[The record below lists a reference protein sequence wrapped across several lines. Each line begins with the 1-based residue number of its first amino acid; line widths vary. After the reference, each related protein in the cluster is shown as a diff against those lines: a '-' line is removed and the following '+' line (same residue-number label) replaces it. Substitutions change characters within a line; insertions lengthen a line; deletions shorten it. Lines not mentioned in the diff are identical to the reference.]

1 MSRQKSKSKSQP
13 KPNTEGITRITV
25 AGFKSISQEQSIE
38 IRPLTILAGPHGSGK
53 SSIMQPL
60 LLLKQTLEA
69 PYDPGALLLDG
80 PNVKFTSVD
89 QLLSHNN
96 GGKLMRTFHISIEID
111 SQETLTT
118 EYTQDENNA
127 FAVEQMIYNSNK
139 VKYRL
144 YVGMPQDEIK
154 KVLAGNL
161 KASLRVPMHELS
173 YLVKRFDI
181 VLTQNRCFLTPVI
194 QSRAGSAVTFPLP
207 SDLVAEHHILK
218 LVYLPG
224 LRGKLERTYPVAAV
238 GTKFPGTFGNYTA
251 SVIEHW
257 QTVGNNDKLEKLNRD
272 LARLSLTSKVIARR
286 IDDMQI
292 ELLVNRFAHSNEEGS
307 EDMLSIAEA
316 GLGISQAL
324 PVVVA
329 LHAANQGQLLYIEQP
344 ESDLHPRAQS
354 TMAEVVVDAVMQGA
368 RLVVETHSPLLLRG
382 VQALVA
388 EGKLPPEMVKL
399 HWFKLLDDGSTQ
411 ITSADLDKT
420 GAFGDWPEDFHT
432 VTLNSESRYLDA
444 AEARLMEK

>member
-1 MSRQKSKSKSQP
+1 
-13 KPNTEGITRITV
+13 
-25 AGFKSISQEQSIE
+25 
-38 IRPLTILAGPHGSGK
+38 
-53 SSIMQPL
+53 
-60 LLLKQTLEA
+60 
-69 PYDPGALLLDG
+69 
-80 PNVKFTSVD
+80 
-89 QLLSHNN
+89 
-96 GGKLMRTFHISIEID
+96 
-111 SQETLTT
+111 
-118 EYTQDENNA
+118 
-127 FAVEQMIYNSNK
+127 
-139 VKYRL
+139 
-144 YVGMPQDEIK
+144 
-154 KVLAGNL
+154 
-161 KASLRVPMHELS
+161 MHELS

-207 SDLVAEHHILK
+207 SDEFLENYILK
-218 LVYLPG
+218 LLHLPVV
-224 LRGKLERTYPVAAV
+224 RGNPERTYPAAV
-238 GTKFPGTFGNYTA
+238 VGSEFPGTFENYTA

-257 QTVGNNDKLEKLNRD
+257 QTVGNSDKLEKLNRD

-324 PVVVA
+324 SVVVA

-382 VQALVA
+382 VQTLVA

-399 HWFKLLDDGSTQ
+399 HWFTQQADGSTK
-411 ITSADLDKT
+411 IDSADLDERGT
-420 GAFGDWPEDFHT
+420 YGDWPEDFDDIALYT
-432 VTLNSESRYLDA
+432 ENRFLNAQALAFGPADE
-444 AEARLMEK
+444 